1 MRSITT
7 MTMHKKN
14 FSNSSEKLVKEI
26 LKNNK
31 LDHKIVGKENKER

>member
-14 FSNSSEKLVKEI
+14 SSNWSEKPVKKI
-26 LKNNK
+26 LKDDK